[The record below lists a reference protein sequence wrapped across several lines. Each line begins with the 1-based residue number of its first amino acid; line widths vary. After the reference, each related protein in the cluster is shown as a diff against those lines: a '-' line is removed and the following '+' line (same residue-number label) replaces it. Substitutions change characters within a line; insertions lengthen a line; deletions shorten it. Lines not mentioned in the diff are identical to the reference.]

1 MRRMTGV
8 AIALAVAAGA
18 NLSPASAQQAQRS
31 FPSPEAAM
39 TALVDAIAR
48 NDNAATE
55 AIVGPDF
62 ADLLEA
68 QGSEANA
75 ADRQRFLASAKE
87 ALSFRP
93 MGDGRVTVEI
103 GLAAWPLPA
112 PLVQEAGGW
121 RFDGEEGVEAV
132 KDRVVGR
139 NELNAIEVLRAYVDA
154 QRTYATVD
162 HDGDKVLEYAQR
174 LGSTPGKQDGLYY
187 QVGAGDA
194 PSPFGPFLASA
205 GVNPEQRD
213 SASPYFGY
221 LFRVMTRQGPNVP
234 GGEYD
239 YVING
244 NMIAGFA
251 MVAWPADYGESGVMT
266 FVVNQSGEVLERDM
280 GRDTDKIGPRML
292 TYNPDASW
300 KPVDN

>member
-1 MRRMTGV
+1 M

-251 MVAWPADYGESGVMT
+251 LVAWPEAYGNSGIMT
-266 FVVNQSGEVLERDM
+266 FAVSHQGELFQKDLGPDTEAIVGVIERYD
-280 GRDTDKIGPRML
+280 
-292 TYNPDASW
+292 PDASW
-300 KPVDN
+300 TLVPDDEGTQ